1 MTQQNQKFLIECYN
15 LLLNI
20 RHKYVNNE
28 LIGKQIDLTV
38 KNEFNSPL
46 LQGDEQQT
54 PAEIQLQK
62 SICILELV
70 NMIGNITNA
79 LNFELK
85 SACLKQAQ
93 ITELE

>member
-20 RHKYVNNE
+20 RHKYVDNE

-38 KNEFNSPL
+38 KNEFNPPL
-46 LQGDEQQT
+46 LQSDEQQT